1 MQVYLINKDNIVLK
15 AEINN
20 QNFDKVIEVYDI
32 NYAPLQLFNAYYDK
46 SKSLAVVLNKW
57 FKGRRI
63 PSWRKDLERLLNNL
77 GVASIEELLLK
88 SYGLSLSDCY
98 WIKDCNSNITWKDIN
113 FFDNDFEYE
122 GYLEATYCDNVSS
135 KISLISPNNTTD
147 GMISKAW
154 IIDDGIRKLIKGTY
168 TSSNQEPINEY
179 ITTKICNRLNIEC
192 VNYKIDIYKNRLV
205 SVCDNVLNGNE
216 EFISA
221 YDVFTSKK
229 KDNQLNDYTHYVSIL
244 ESYGIKDVKKKLS
257 DMYLVDYIMM
267 NYDRHMKN
275 YGVIRDVNTLSITR
289 LIPIFD
295 TGQSLNCD
303 KLLYEMNFNDGKYKF
318 FSNTDFKLSNLL
330 KYINLDYYDLNM
342 LSDIPDIANDTL
354 NKYIM
359 YTDMSKDRINKIT
372 EGIRSRINHLIELKE
387 NK

>member
-1 MQVYLINKDNIVLK
+1 MQKYLMNKDNIVLK

-98 WIKDCNSNITWKDIN
+98 WIKDCNSNITWEDIN

-122 GYLEATYCDNVSS
+122 GYLEATYSDTVSS

-154 IIDDGIRKLIKGTY
+154 IIDNGIRKLIKGTY

-229 KDNQLNDYTHYVSIL
+229 KDNQLNDYTHYVNIL